1 MILNTIIYEKDRG
14 IGIITF
20 NRPKSMNAMN
30 SEFIS
35 EFNQLIDDIVK
46 DDEVSV
52 VIIKGN
58 EKFFVAGADIK
69 EIIGIDTPM
78 EAHDFAA
85 KLQYLFSR
93 IEDLEKPVIA
103 AVSGLALGGGCE
115 LALSCDMRIAADNAS
130 FGLPE
135 IKIGIIPGAG
145 GTQRLPRLVGVGRAK
160 ELLYTG
166 DPIGA
171 DEAYRIGLVNKV
183 VPLDLLMVEVKRWL
197 SG

>member
-58 EKFFVAGADIK
+58 EKFFVAGADTK
-69 EIIGIDTPM
+69 AA
-78 EAHDFAA
+78 EAHWCR
-85 KLQYLFSR
+85 QGQR
-93 IEDLEKPVIA
+93 T
-103 AVSGLALGGGCE
+103 AL
-115 LALSCDMRIAADNAS
+115 
-130 FGLPE
+130 
-135 IKIGIIPGAG
+135 
-145 GTQRLPRLVGVGRAK
+145 
-160 ELLYTG
+160 
-166 DPIGA
+166 
-171 DEAYRIGLVNKV
+171 YR
-183 VPLDLLMVEVKRWL
+183 
-197 SG
+197 